1 MPKYLVN
8 LDLNQNQLVKA
19 RVENL
24 SSAPGS
30 PVAGQIYFNTTSN
43 TLQYYSGSG
52 WVVIADGDVTAVI
65 GGTGLTNASGNSTS
79 GAITLNVAD
88 LTVAE
93 IAADSILI
101 AGETFADNDTSL
113 MTAAAINDRIESFG
127 YTTNAGDITEVVA
140 GTGLADGGTN
150 GSVTLNVSG
159 VTVSELA
166 ANSLTTSGESFAD
179 NDTTLMTSAAI
190 NDRIESFGYTTN
202 TGDITAVVA
211 GTGLSGGDTSGSA
224 TQNLADT
231 AVSAGSYGSATQ
243 VRNYTVDAQGR
254 LTAAANTSIAIA
266 SSAVTDFTE
275 ATQDV
280 VGAFVSGTSNEV
292 NVAYD
297 DGAGTLTIGL
307 PDDVTITGNLTV
319 NGTTTTVN
327 STTVTVDDKNLE
339 LGSVASPSD
348 STADG
353 GGITLKGDS
362 DHTILWTNSTDSWDF
377 SEHLNIAS
385 GKEFQINGTQVL
397 NATQLGSGVINSSLV
412 TVGTITSGTWT
423 ATDIGVSHGGTGAS
437 TASAA
442 RANLGVMEK
451 VTATIG
457 DGSATSYAITHNRS
471 TTDVMVQV
479 YDASSNDTV
488 FANVTRNSTSQV
500 TVSFA
505 SAPSTNAYKVVVIG

>member
-24 SSAPGS
+24 GSAPGS
-30 PVAGQIYFNTTSN
+30 PVAGQIYYNTSTN
-43 TLQYYSGSG
+43 TLNYYNGSS
-52 WVVIADGDVTAVI
+52 WIVVADGDITGITA
-65 GGTGLTNASGNSTS
+65 GTGLSGGGTS
-79 GAITLNVAD
+79 GAVTLNVSD
-88 LTVAE
+88 LTVSE
-93 IAADSILI
+93 IAAGSILV

-127 YTTNAGDITEVVA
+127 YTTNTGDITAVVA
-140 GTGLADGGTN
+140 GTGLADGGTS

-159 VTVSELA
+159 ITVSEIA
-166 ANSLTTSGESFAD
+166 ANSIQLSSESFAD
-179 NDTTLMTSAAI
+179 NDTTVMTSAAI
-190 NDRIESFGYTTN
+190 ADKIEAYGYTTN

-211 GTGLSGGDTSGSA
+211 GTGMSGGATSGSA
-224 TQNLADT
+224 TVTLADT
-231 AVSAGSYGSATQ
+231 AVTAASYGSATQ
-243 VRNYTVDAQGR
+243 VPNYTVDAQGR
-254 LTAAANTSIAIA
+254 LTAAANTAIAIA
-266 SSAVTDFTE
+266 STAVTDFTE
-275 ATQDV
+275 AAQDV
-280 VGAFVSGTSNEV
+280 VGGMVAGTSNEV

-297 DGAGTLTIGL
+297 DSAGTLTIGL

-319 NGTTTTVN
+319 NGSTTTVN

-348 STADG
+348 TTADG
-353 GGITLKGDS
+353 GGITLKGAS
-362 DHTILWTNSTDSWDF
+362 DKTILWENDTDSWDF
-377 SEHLNIAS
+377 SEHVNIAS
-385 GKEFQINGTQVL
+385 GKVFRIAGTSVL
-397 NATQLGSGVINSSLV
+397 SATTLGSGVINSSIQTL
-412 TVGTITSGTWT
+412 GTISSGTWA
-423 ATDIGVSHGGTGAS
+423 ATDVAVAHGGTGAS

-442 RANLGVMEK
+442 RSNLGVMEK

-505 SAPSTNAYKVVVIG
+505 AAPSTNAYKVVVIG

>member
-1 MPKYLVN
+1 M
-8 LDLNQNQLVKA
+8 
-19 RVENL
+19 
-24 SSAPGS
+24 
-30 PVAGQIYFNTTSN
+30 
-43 TLQYYSGSG
+43 
-52 WVVIADGDVTAVI
+52 
-65 GGTGLTNASGNSTS
+65 
-79 GAITLNVAD
+79 
-88 LTVAE
+88 
-93 IAADSILI
+93 
-101 AGETFADNDTSL
+101 
-113 MTAAAINDRIESFG
+113 
-127 YTTNAGDITEVVA
+127 
-140 GTGLADGGTN
+140 
-150 GSVTLNVSG
+150 
-159 VTVSELA
+159 
-166 ANSLTTSGESFAD
+166 
-179 NDTTLMTSAAI
+179 
-190 NDRIESFGYTTN
+190 
-202 TGDITAVVA
+202 
-211 GTGLSGGDTSGSA
+211 
-224 TQNLADT
+224 
-231 AVSAGSYGSATQ
+231 
-243 VRNYTVDAQGR
+243 
-254 LTAAANTSIAIA
+254 
-266 SSAVTDFTE
+266 
-275 ATQDV
+275 
-280 VGAFVSGTSNEV
+280 
-292 NVAYD
+292 
-297 DGAGTLTIGL
+297 TIGL

-397 NATQLGSGVINSSLV
+397 NATQLGSGVVNSSLA

>member
-24 SSAPGS
+24 GSAPGS
-30 PVAGQIYFNTTSN
+30 PVAGQIYYNTSSN
-43 TLQYYSGSG
+43 SLQYYNGSS
-52 WVVIADGDVTAVI
+52 WVVIADGDINGVTA
-65 GGTGLTNASGNSTS
+65 GTGLSGGGTS
-79 GAITLNVAD
+79 GTVTLNVSG
-88 LTVAE
+88 LTVSE
-93 IAADSILI
+93 IAAGSILV

-127 YTTNAGDITEVVA
+127 YTTNVGDITAVVA
-140 GTGLADGGTN
+140 GTGLADGGTS

-159 VTVSELA
+159 ITVSEIA
-166 ANSLTTSGESFAD
+166 ANSIQLSSESFAD
-179 NDTTLMTSAAI
+179 NDTTVMTSAAI
-190 NDRIESFGYTTN
+190 ADKIEAYGYTTN
-202 TGDITAVVA
+202 VGDITAVVA
-211 GTGLSGGDTSGSA
+211 GTGMSGGATSGSA
-224 TQNLADT
+224 TVTLADT
-231 AVSAGSYGSATQ
+231 AVTAASYGSATQ
-243 VRNYTVDAQGR
+243 VPNYTVDAQGR
-254 LTAAANTSIAIA
+254 LTAAANTTIAIA

-275 ATQDV
+275 AAQDV
-280 VGAFVSGTSNEV
+280 VGGMVAGTSNEV

-297 DGAGTLTIGL
+297 DSAGTLTIGL

-319 NGTTTTVN
+319 NGSTTTVN

-348 STADG
+348 TTADG
-353 GGITLKGDS
+353 GGITLKGATDK
-362 DHTILWTNSTDSWDF
+362 TILWENDTDSWDF
-377 SEHLNIAS
+377 SENVNIVS
-385 GKEFQINGTQVL
+385 GKVFRVAGTSVL
-397 NATQLGSGVINSSLV
+397 SATTLGSGVINSSLQ
-412 TVGTITSGTWT
+412 TLGTISSGTWA
-423 ATDIGVSHGGTGAS
+423 ATDVAVAHGGTGAS

-442 RANLGVMEK
+442 RSNLGVIEK

-505 SAPSTNAYKVVVIG
+505 SAPSSNAYKVVVIG

>member
-19 RVENL
+19 RIENL

-30 PVAGQIYFNTTSN
+30 PVSGQIYYNTTSN
-43 TLQYYSGSG
+43 TLQYYNGSNFI
-52 WVVIADGDVTAVI
+52 VIADGDISGVTA
-65 GGTGLTNASGNSTS
+65 GTGLSGGGTS
-79 GAITLNVAD
+79 GTVTLNVAD
-88 LTVAE
+88 LTVSE
-93 IAADSILI
+93 IAADSLLI

-127 YTTNAGDITEVVA
+127 YTTNAGDITAVVA
-140 GTGLADGGTN
+140 GTGLSDGGTS

-159 VTVSELA
+159 LTVSELA

-224 TQNLADT
+224 TLNLADT
-231 AVSAGSYGSATQ
+231 AVTAGSYGSATQ
-243 VRNYTVDAQGR
+243 VPNYTVDAQGR
-254 LTAAANTSIAIA
+254 LTAAANTAIAIA

-353 GGITLKGDS
+353 GGLTLKGDS

-377 SEHLNIAS
+377 SEHVNIAS
-385 GKEFQINGTQVL
+385 GKVFRIDGTSVL
-397 NATQLGSGVINSSLV
+397 SATTLGSAVVNSSL
-412 TVGTITSGTWT
+412 TSLGTIATGVWA
-423 ATDIGVSHGGTGAS
+423 ATDVAVAHGGTGAS

-442 RANLGVMEK
+442 RANLGVIEK

>member
-30 PVAGQIYFNTTSN
+30 PVAGQIYYNTTSN
-43 TLQYYSGSG
+43 TLQYYNGSNF
-52 WVVIADGDVTAVI
+52 VVIADGDITGVTA
-65 GGTGLTNASGNSTS
+65 GTGLSGGGTS
-79 GAITLNVAD
+79 GTVTLNVSGI
-88 LTVAE
+88 TTSE
-93 IAADSILI
+93 IAADSLLI

-113 MTAAAINDRIESFG
+113 MSAAAINDRIESFG
-127 YTTNAGDITEVVA
+127 YTTNDGDITAVVA
-140 GTGLADGGTN
+140 GTGLSGGGTSA
-150 GSVTLNVSG
+150 SVTLNVSG

-166 ANSLTTSGESFAD
+166 ADSVTTSSESFAD

-211 GTGLSGGDTSGSA
+211 GTGISGGATSGSA
-224 TQNLADT
+224 TVTLADT
-231 AVSAGSYGSATQ
+231 AVTAASYGSATQ
-243 VRNYTVDAQGR
+243 VPNYTVDAQGR
-254 LTAAANTSIAIA
+254 LTAAANTAIAIA

-280 VGAFVSGTSNEV
+280 VGAFVAGTSNEV

-339 LGSVASPSD
+339 LGSVASPTD

-353 GGITLKGDS
+353 GGITLKGDT
-362 DHTILWTNSTDSWDF
+362 DHTILWENDTDSWDF
-377 SEHLNIAS
+377 SEHVNIVS
-385 GKEFQINGTQVL
+385 GKVFRIAGTSVL
-397 NATQLGSGVINSSLV
+397 SASTLGSGVVNSSLQ
-412 TVGTITSGTWT
+412 TLGTISSGTWA
-423 ATDIGVSHGGTGAS
+423 ATDVAVAHGGTGAS

-442 RANLGVMEK
+442 RANLGVIEK

-488 FANVTRNSTSQV
+488 FANVTRNSASQV